1 VKTKICPAVI
11 AFASVAIIGGIIM
24 TDEVS
29 AAEYYDA
36 EMLTVIWEA
45 DPAAAAKMLPA
56 PLEPYKHPLV
66 IGFIANF
73 PRTNIGVTYKMA
85 ALSIVCEYQG
95 EVGTYSVTM
104 PEDDDHAV
112 FSGREFLGFPKKMA
126 VLDFREDQRSVSGWV
141 ERHGIRVF
149 EVSATKVDSKDFGD
163 AEGIV
168 REFFPDPEGMDAV
181 AFIIRGSQTPGA
193 MAVDYPPQLIRQ
205 VTQFRAYHTDM
216 CEVEVTVRPSEAEP
230 WWEML
235 KPTRVLGA
243 MYTRGNNKMLPPKVV
258 AEVPI
263 PSLIQDMGY
272 SYDLTFG
279 GKARQGNQ

>member
-1 VKTKICPAVI
+1 MKLKTWTTVCAFVTVAVI
-11 AFASVAIIGGIIM
+11 GGTVM
-24 TDEVS
+24 TSET
-29 AAEYYDA
+29 AAATYYDA

-45 DPAAAAKMLPA
+45 DPEVIAKMLPA
-56 PLEPYKHPLV
+56 PLKPYKHPLV
-66 IGFIANF
+66 ITFIANF
-73 PRTNIGVTYKMA
+73 PRTSIGVKYKMSA
-85 ALSIVCEYQG
+85 MSIICEYEG

-126 VLDFREDQRSVSGWV
+126 TLDFKEDAATVSGWV

-149 EVSATKVDSKDFGD
+149 EISATKTEAEDFGD
-163 AEGIV
+163 AQGIID
-168 REFFPDPEGMDAV
+168 ELFPDPDAMDAV
-181 AFIIRGSQTPGA
+181 AFIIRGTPTPGA
-193 MAVDYPPQLIRQ
+193 MGVDYPPQLIRQ
-205 VTQFRAYHTDM
+205 VTEFRAEHIEM
-216 CEVEVTVRPSEAEP
+216 CDVEVTVRPSEAEP

-235 KPTRVLGA
+235 KPVRVLGA
-243 MYTRGNNKMLPPKVV
+243 MFTRGNNEMLPPKVI

-279 GKARQGNQ
+279 GKARSGN